1 MYICTLQPQLN
12 SESIQTGPL
21 PTAPFLQWSALPC
34 LLPPLLPCCPHRPAP
49 PSSALSGGTEGIGQG
64 PAPVSS
70 SRLRRSLSLA
80 PEEAGSLAS
89 FPGWPLSV
97 GLAPPVHLLL
107 FAPQSSLSLS
117 TGSLAPSVS
126 SEDPELKR
134 QTATLTTK
142 IQTTD
147 LALLQELK

>member
-1 MYICTLQPQLN
+1 MHSPTSAELGEHPDRSPAHRSLP
-12 SESIQTGPL
+12 SVVGPAL
-21 PTAPFLQWSALPC
+21 LASPSAPMLS
-34 LLPPLLPCCPHRPAP
+34 PPPRP